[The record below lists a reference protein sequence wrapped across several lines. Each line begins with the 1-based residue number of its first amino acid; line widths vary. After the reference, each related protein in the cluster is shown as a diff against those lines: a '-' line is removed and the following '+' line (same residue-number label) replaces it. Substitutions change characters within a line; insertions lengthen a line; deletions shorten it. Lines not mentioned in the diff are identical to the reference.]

1 MNLHSIAS
9 QYTAAVNPFTIA
21 QWYQSTG
28 STTNADGS
36 RTPAFAAPQTIPV
49 QNQALTASDLRHL
62 DALNIQTVTRKVWAS
77 GSLQGVNRATQQ
89 GGDKLVFGGRTW
101 LVTIVFETWDA
112 DGPWCSVGLTQQVGS

>member
-1 MNLHSIAS
+1 MNLHSIVAPIV
-9 QYTAAVNPFTIA
+9 AAVNPLTIA

-28 STTNADGS
+28 PTTNADYTQ
-36 RTPAFAAPQTIPV
+36 TPGFAAPVTIPI

-62 DALNIQTVTRKVWAS
+62 DALNIQTVTRKVWAN

-89 GGDKLVFGGRTW
+89 GGDKLVFGGQTW

-112 DGPWCSVGLTQQVGS
+112 DGPWCSVGLTQQNS